1 MPPRSTRLL
10 KRLAWDIADRGKNN
24 MVAQVEVAVWN
35 PQAQSRGEATFP
47 RFGQG
52 RRRFPA

>member
-1 MPPRSTRLL
+1 MSPRSTRLL

-24 MVAQVEVAVWN
+24 IVVQVEVAVWN